1 MCRNRSHQAGSVIWR
16 VSCRKFS
23 NHNPTRYRR
32 STWIFEELERDYY
45 LASLDWPTLSAT
57 RYLASSACVLDS
69 VSSVD
74 GLISIFAP
82 SGQEIVS
89 GTVGVLLMPSP
100 GKTVVFELAGN
111 RFWFVISRCVP
122 MGYSVIKGLSAVS
135 SCKKNRAFPHRSGNF
150 CQARR

>member
-1 MCRNRSHQAGSVIWR
+1 MCRNRSHQVGSVIWR

-100 GKTVVFELAGN
+100 GKTVVFELAAKDRKSTRLN
-111 RFWFVISRCVP
+111 
-122 MGYSVIKGLSAVS
+122 S
-135 SCKKNRAFPHRSGNF
+135 SHVAI
-150 CQARR
+150 